1 MAAAVA
7 ASRLLQCCKPVSR
20 TAAALLPPFRA
31 VGPWPGRGFA
41 ALQCRP
47 CRKSTLQA
55 LMKTFTL
62 RSPAIGPT
70 PWGST
75 VTATIKDVARE
86 AKVSVASVSR
96 ALNGSGGVTAAT
108 EQRIREVA
116 TRLRYVP
123 HGAARSLIT
132 RRTHT
137 IGALLPDL
145 HGEFFSELIRGID
158 QEAHTRG
165 LHLLVSS
172 VHDGVGDAAAALRA
186 MQGRVDGIV
195 ILSSPRVDADFL
207 KANLPEGL
215 PAVLLN
221 SAVKDTAQAVLNID
235 NFAGTYAMVR
245 HLVGL
250 GHARITFI
258 AGPKDNFDAQQREAG
273 FRAAMAE
280 LRPGEPLRIV
290 AGDFTESSGYRA
302 GSRLLAQ
309 KTCPQAVFAANDM
322 MAVGCLQAFREAG
335 LDVPGDIALAGF
347 DDIPIARYVT
357 PPLSTVR
364 VRIAELGKNAME
376 LLADLMDRP
385 GASAASVHT
394 LGCDIVVRDS
404 CGAHRRGAATSTSKT
419 IHRAS
424 NR

>member
-1 MAAAVA
+1 MGSGSA
-7 ASRLLQCCKPVSR
+7 LLQCRS
-20 TAAALLPPFRA
+20 
-31 VGPWPGRGFA
+31 GRGG
-41 ALQCRP
+41 
-47 CRKSTLQA
+47 TLQA
-55 LMKTFTL
+55 AMKTFTL

-70 PWGST
+70 PWGSAVT
-75 VTATIKDVARE
+75 VTIKDVARE

-96 ALNGSGGVTAAT
+96 ALNGNGGVTAAT
-108 EQRIREVA
+108 EQRIRDVA
-116 TRLRYVP
+116 ARLRYVP

-158 QEAHTRG
+158 LEARSHG

-172 VHDGVGDAAAALRA
+172 SHDGADDAAAALRA

-195 ILSSPRVDADFL
+195 ILSSPGVDAEFL
-207 KANLPEGL
+207 EANLPDGL
-215 PAVLLN
+215 PSVLLN
-221 SAVKDTAQAVLNID
+221 SDVKSGSAAVLNID

-250 GHARITFI
+250 GHAGI
-258 AGPKDNFDAQQREAG
+258 AFVTGPKDNFDARQREAG
-273 FRAAMAE
+273 FRAAMAR
-280 LRPGEPLRIV
+280 LAPGEPLRV
-290 AGDFTESSGYRA
+290 VSGNFSESSGYLA
-302 GSRLLAQ
+302 GRELLAA
-309 KTCPQAVFAANDM
+309 KTRPQAVFAANDM
-322 MAVGCLQAFREAG
+322 MAVGCLQAFKEAG

-364 VRIAELGKNAME
+364 VRIAELGKNAMD

-385 GASAASVHT
+385 GSSAASVHT

-404 CGAHRRGAATSTSKT
+404 CGAHRGGAATTTTTTTKPRRSSS
-419 IHRAS
+419 R
-424 NR
+424 